1 MGRISPSKPPTSC
14 VGCLAWGVLP
24 GRFCRACYTFAQL
37 HDLGDCAACRRRVPT
52 KKGYCRLCWLQA
64 SLDAKD
70 QVTVLQP
77 FLERVTH
84 QQLFFAGMQRIRE
97 PGPLLGKQGRRQPRP
112 QPDIDQPRQV
122 STASSAGQ
130 QLRFDVDIRRDY
142 SRFDRSRADLSNP
155 VLVHARQRARG
166 IGEARGWTQW
176 VANDVDRALVI
187 LLSSHTTDSADD
199 GSIDKVRFSELFPV
213 LRRYGLS
220 AERTVEVLADLDL
233 FDDDRA
239 PAFESW
245 LDRKLADVAP
255 GIRRDVEHWLRTL
268 RDGGPR
274 TKARSQH
281 TVWGYLAG
289 IAPVLDDWST
299 RYHHLREVTRDDVLA
314 VATTLHGGQ
323 RRHTLS
329 VLRSLFRHAKKTGAV
344 FADPTARIRIGR
356 QDYGVILPLQ
366 PDDVGEALSVATT
379 PAVRLAFVLATVHA
393 AQPKTIRELLL
404 DDVDFGNR
412 RLIIAGRI
420 RPLDDLTRDTVLA
433 WLDYRRTRWPN
444 TANPHLIVSQQS
456 AMETGPVSSVWLT
469 NAFRGRT
476 ATLERLRVDRQLD
489 EALARGPDPLH
500 LASVFG
506 LDEKT
511 AIRYANAASQLL
523 QSPAEQHTPDDSPRT
538 QGSAPGQASDRPPGS
553 H

>member
-1 MGRISPSKPPTSC
+1 MGRISPSKPATSC
-14 VGCLAWGVLP
+14 AGCLAWGVLP

-37 HDLGDCAACRRRVPT
+37 HDPGDCAACRRRVPT

-84 QQLFFAGMQRIRE
+84 QQLFFAGMHRIRQ
-97 PGPLLGKQGRRQPRP
+97 PGPLLGKQGRRKPCP
-112 QPDIDQPRQV
+112 QPGVDQPSPS
-122 STASSAGQ
+122 STAGQ
-130 QLRFDVDIRRDY
+130 QLRFDVDVRRDY
-142 SRFDRSRADLSNP
+142 TSFDRRRADLSNP
-155 VLVHARQRARG
+155 ILVHARRHARA
-166 IGEARGWTQW
+166 IGETRGWTQW
-176 VANDVDRALVI
+176 VAGDVDRALVI
-187 LLSSHTTDSADD
+187 LLSSHTTDNTADD

-220 AERTVEVLADLDL
+220 AERTIEVLADLDL

-239 PAFESW
+239 PAFECW

-255 GIRRDVEHWLRTL
+255 GIRRDVERWLRTL

-274 TKARSQH
+274 AKARSQH

-289 IAPVLDDWST
+289 VVSVLVDWST

-314 VATTLHGGQ
+314 VATALHGGQ

-356 QDYGVILPLQ
+356 HDYGVILPLQ
-366 PDDVGEALSVATT
+366 PGEVGEAVSVATT
-379 PAVRLAFVLATVHA
+379 PAARLALILAAVHA
-393 AQPKTIRELLL
+393 TRPKTIRELLL
-404 DDVDFGNR
+404 EDVDLGNR
-412 RLIIAGRI
+412 RLIINGRI
-420 RPLDDLTRDTVLA
+420 RPLDDLTRDAVLA
-433 WLDYRRTRWPN
+433 WLDYRRTRSPN

-469 NAFRGRT
+469 NAFRGQT

-489 EALARGPDPLH
+489 EALVRGPDPLH

-511 AIRYANAASQLL
+511 AIRYANAASQIL
-523 QSPAEQHTPDDSPRT
+523 QSPAEQYDPDGSPRT
-538 QGSAPGQASDRPPGS
+538 QGSAPGLTSDRPSGS